1 VGQVINDA
9 DGVKGFR
16 SQLEDALRDTVGA
29 RTSLEKSLQE
39 VRQSWQDARAVAAER
54 EVMDAIEEMKKF
66 EKDAQIMVDW
76 LGRLEQKIRRYS
88 DGGR

>member
-1 VGQVINDA
+1 MGQVINDA
-9 DGVKGFR
+9 GGVNRFR
-16 SQLEDALRDTVGA
+16 RQLEDALRDTVGA
-29 RTSLEKSLQE
+29 RTSLEKSLRE

-54 EVMDAIEEMKKF
+54 EVMEAIEEMKKF
-66 EKDAQIMVDW
+66 EKDSELMIDW

>member
-1 VGQVINDA
+1 MGQVINDA